1 MGIYMRGMAMKH
13 ALLMVAAAALL
24 GSAGCSESQGGWSP
38 GVYSAFAPEYAT
50 AVMGEAGGPGA
61 GHGAGMMMMG
71 SSGMMGGPAMIREYF
86 LPDLT
91 DAQRAELSAI
101 QRDFSA
107 QQWRLMQQMRQGMWS
122 TRYARST
129 GTEFDEAGARKS
141 FELAAGL
148 QREMFEN
155 SIQARRR
162 MDAVLTPEQR
172 ERLYQDPWDR

>member
-1 MGIYMRGMAMKH
+1 MKH
-13 ALLMVAAAALL
+13 ALLMVAGAALL
-24 GSAGCSESQGGWSP
+24 GAAGCSESQGGWSP

-50 AVMGEAGGPGA
+50 AVMGASGGPGA
-61 GHGAGMMMMG
+61 GAGPGMMMG

-91 DAQRAELSAI
+91 DAQRSQLAEI
-101 QRDFSA
+101 QRDFSS

-129 GTEFDEAGARKS
+129 GTEFDEAAARKS
-141 FELAAGL
+141 FELAASL

-155 SIQARRR
+155 SVQARRR
-162 MDAVLTPEQR
+162 MDAVLTPQQR